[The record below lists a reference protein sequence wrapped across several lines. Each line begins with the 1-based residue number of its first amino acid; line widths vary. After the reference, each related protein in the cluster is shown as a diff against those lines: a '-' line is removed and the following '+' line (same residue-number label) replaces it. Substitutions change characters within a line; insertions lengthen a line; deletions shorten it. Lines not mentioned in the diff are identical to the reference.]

1 MPSVSDLRREFE
13 TPPYSRQVALGTQVE
28 MRCHPPK
35 GKPTPMVTWLKNGSP
50 VREGG
55 NGNLL
60 VTGAGHLIVVK
71 TRWAD
76 AANYSCVAENVAA
89 RRVSQAAQLAV
100 YGKINFKLPH
110 VPSNHMSIT
119 FNQSG
124 FYLRR
129 SHAGQWMINLLVAVR
144 RFNHLMEAFRGQR
157 SMAT

>member
-50 VREGG
+50 VRESG
-55 NGNLL
+55 NGGNLL
-60 VTGAGHLIVVK
+60 VTGSGHLIVVK

-124 FYLRR
+124 FYLPTGLQAWNGDY
-129 SHAGQWMINLLVAVR
+129 HANTEKTA
-144 RFNHLMEAFRGQR
+144 AFWGL
-157 SMAT
+157 SSLDLNDDS

>member
-1 MPSVSDLRREFE
+1 
-13 TPPYSRQVALGTQVE
+13 

-50 VREGG
+50 VRVRERESGSG
-55 NGNLL
+55 NGGNLL

-89 RRVSQAAQLAV
+89 RRVSHTAPLTV

-110 VPSNHMSIT
+110 VPLHTYATWVLHS
-119 FNQSG
+119 SG
-124 FYLRR
+124 FLF
-129 SHAGQWMINLLVAVR
+129 A
-144 RFNHLMEAFRGQR
+144 
-157 SMAT
+157 